1 LECYARAPLDEKEPA
16 TVADIRSIWMMR
28 KFFSLALVA
37 FCVPMLATA
46 DVYRWVGPDGVVN
59 YTQMKPQGV
68 QAERVRTQGGRPSAA
83 AAAPSAAAEQ
93 PASRNADASQLSPK
107 QKEMLDDLQSAE
119 AARKQEVAR
128 IREANC
134 ERSRKVLD
142 RLSANA
148 RIRVRDDSGE
158 ERVMGEDERQD
169 RITEAQQ
176 GVAENCVS

>member
-1 LECYARAPLDEKEPA
+1 
-16 TVADIRSIWMMR
+16 MR
-28 KFFSLALVA
+28 KFVYLAFVA
-37 FCVPMLATA
+37 LCVPALTAA

-59 YTQMKPQGV
+59 YTQIKPQGV

-83 AAAPSAAAEQ
+83 GAPAVKPVQQ
-93 PASRNADASQLSPK
+93 PADPTADASQLSPK
-107 QKEMLDDLQSAE
+107 QQEMLKDLESAE
-119 AARKQEVAR
+119 TARKQEVAR

-134 ERSRKVLD
+134 ERSRRVLD

-169 RITEAQQ
+169 RIAEAQR

>member
-1 LECYARAPLDEKEPA
+1 
-16 TVADIRSIWMMR
+16 MR
-28 KFFSLALVA
+28 KFFCLAFVA
-37 FCVPMLATA
+37 LCVPAVTAA

-68 QAERVRTQGGRPSAA
+68 KAERVRTQGGKTSATA
-83 AAAPSAAAEQ
+83 ASTGEPAREPVQQ
-93 PASRNADASQLSPK
+93 PANQNADASQLSPK
-107 QKEMLDDLQSAE
+107 QQEMLKDLESAE
-119 AARKQEVAR
+119 TARKQEVAR

-134 ERSRKVLD
+134 ERSQRVLD

-169 RITEAQQ
+169 RIAEAQR

>member
-1 LECYARAPLDEKEPA
+1 
-16 TVADIRSIWMMR
+16 MMR
-28 KFFSLALVA
+28 KFISLAFVA
-37 FCVPMLATA
+37 LCVPVLATA

-59 YTQMKPQGV
+59 YTQMKPEGV
-68 QAERVRTQGGRPSAA
+68 QAERVHAQGGRPSAPA
-83 AAAPSAAAEQ
+83 AAAGDR
-93 PASRNADASQLSPK
+93 PATQSADASGLSPK
-107 QKEMLDDLQSAE
+107 QQEMLSDLQSAE

-134 ERSRKVLD
+134 ERSRRVLD

-158 ERVMGEDERQD
+158 ERVMGEDERQN
-169 RITEAQQ
+169 RIAEAQQ